1 MPNWCEG
8 TFRARG
14 EKEKIK
20 KFLLEGLDAC
30 YGLKITTDIVE
41 DDDSLIVTFKNPEVD
56 EKDFKNKYHNI
67 LYINN
72 TRRNFIKD
80 LCCGDI
86 YAYKKKSNGEFQ
98 FATSF
103 KSAWAIGTDQY
114 VEIAKQYEIDI
125 RVNGFECGMEFE
137 QLLEVSRTGQIIC
150 ESFIQYDDWNWQ
162 CPMPLLGG

>member
-1 MPNWCEG
+1 MPNWIEG

-20 KFLLEGLDAC
+20 KFLLEGIGAC
-30 YGLKITTDIVE
+30 NGLKITTDIDE
-41 DDDSLIVTFKNPEVD
+41 DDNSLTVTFKNPEVD
-56 EKDFKNKYHNI
+56 ENDFKNKYHNT

-72 TRRNFIKD
+72 TRRNFIED
-80 LCCGDI
+80 LCLGDI
-86 YAYKKKSNGEFQ
+86 YAYKNSNEEFQ

-103 KSAWAIGTDQY
+103 KSAWAIETDPY

-137 QLLEVSRTGQIIC
+137 QLLEVSRTGQIKC
-150 ESFIQYDDWNWQ
+150 ESFIQYDDWIWQ